1 MFGIINAR
9 PPFITTTI
17 ALLFGLLCALLSL
30 DAPTVSAQDLA
41 QEPATPAVAVSAAA
55 VGQESDTVLV
65 HFAPN
70 LSDTERAQ
78 LLTALNADLV
88 SWLAPINV
96 AEVRLHP
103 DQEQLTAASASTSA
117 LAALRT
123 SWQQLGRSNAILEV
137 EPNIVVTGAT
147 VPNDPDLADAQRSYG
162 LTLTHTKGAWD
173 YTRGSNE
180 TVIAVIDTGLLLNH
194 PEFAGRIVP
203 GYDFVNNDGDPSDD
217 NGHGTHTA
225 GIIAAG
231 IDNGIGMAGV
241 CPQCRLMPIKV
252 LNQNNAGT
260 WAGVANGLLYAAD
273 HGARVVN
280 LSLGAAVSSKTLEDA
295 ISYAQAKGVLVIAA
309 AGNMGVDRKFY
320 PAALEGVIAVSATD
334 NQDQRWNLSNYGA
347 YIDVAAPGYAIYSTY
362 HDLTNYYGGYTY
374 MSGTSMASPY
384 VAGLAGLL
392 ISQKP
397 VRTATEVS
405 HLIIASADQ
414 FGAQLHDPYL
424 GYGRINMERAL
435 AAEADT
441 QWALVEGGV
450 VVNQTVGPNGISTGT
465 GNQTIGG
472 QLNQHFFLPLV
483 LK

>member
-1 MFGIINAR
+1 MFGITTR
-9 PPFITTTI
+9 RTPFLATTI
-17 ALLFGLLCALLSL
+17 ALLLGLFCTLL
-30 DAPTVSAQDLA
+30 PTSTHMVFAQELA
-41 QEPATPAVAVSAAA
+41 QKLAKSAVAANTTTGSA
-55 VGQESDTVLV
+55 SDTVLL
-65 HFAPN
+65 HLAPN
-70 LSDTERAQ
+70 LSAAAREQ
-78 LLTALNADLV
+78 LLVDLNSELV
-88 SWLAPINV
+88 SWMAPINV
-96 AEVRLHP
+96 AEVRLRN
-103 DQEQLTAASASTSA
+103 DDNSVNAANAYTTAATT
-117 LAALRT
+117 LYTR
-123 SWQQLGRSNAILEV
+123 WQQLGNNNNIVEI

-147 VPNDPDLADAQRSYG
+147 LPNDPDLADTQRSYG
-162 LTLTHTKGAWD
+162 LTLTHAEGAWA

-180 TVIAVIDTGLLLNH
+180 IIIAVIDTGLALNH
-194 PEFAGRIVP
+194 PEFAGRIIP
-203 GYDFVNNDGDPSDD
+203 GQDFVNNDADPSDD

-241 CPQCRLMPIKV
+241 CPQCRIMPIKV

-295 ISYAQAKGVLVIAA
+295 IKYAQDKGVLIIAA
-309 AGNMGVDRKFY
+309 AGNMGVDRKFF
-320 PAALEGVIAVSATD
+320 PAAIEGVIAVSATD
-334 NQDQRWNLSNYGA
+334 GQDQRWTLSNYGD

-362 HDLTNYYGGYTY
+362 NDLTNYYGGYTY

-397 VRTATEVS
+397 SRTATEVS
-405 HLIIASADQ
+405 HLIIASADK
-414 FGAQLHDPYL
+414 FGNQVHDIYM
-424 GYGRINMERAL
+424 GYGRINMQRAL

-441 QWALVEGGV
+441 QWALVDG
-450 VVNQTVGPNGISTGT
+450 NGPTQPVTDPSGISTGT
-465 GNQTIGG
+465 GNQTVTAA
-472 QLNQHFFLPLV
+472 LDEHFFLPRV